1 MAQFYDGS
9 YARGTC
15 GSEGHERG
23 LRRCRTGRGRRPVRR
38 INVIKNGPFL
48 SPTRTTAL
56 LNVDHTAVCQR
67 VTTNVVQTLRLHKHA
82 VVHGSS
88 VRGVFSGAPSCGGH
102 DCKQGRAVLCC
113 AAGRVLRGCRVRGG
127 ALCHHYGLCGVP
139 GIRRNDHIFC
149 GHALVSGCF
158 TSLTRRVG
166 PSYCCAPRRIVR
178 GCNVDHGTII
188 AFTLQRGVPQVGHR
202 RRICCSHTRV
212 STVGR
217 GRSGLGPSC
226 CACSRVA
233 GRCKLAGVGVDCC
246 IGGCSVAEFG
256 RKDQAVMLHARFS
269 GMCHRRQSNACVP
282 GGHRDGSNRRMPGR
296 PFAVPSNCC
305 SSRRVTIACRVAGGA
320 VYELYHR
327 GSVPGVDR
335 KKFGCCGRL
344 TMGHFFTGC
353 GTTSGVGR

>member
-1 MAQFYDGS
+1 MAHCYDGS
-9 YARGTC
+9 YGRGTC
-15 GSEGHERG
+15 GRG
-23 LRRCRTGRGRRPVRR
+23 GQGRELRRCRRQRGRRPVRR
-38 INVIKNGPFL
+38 INIMKDGLCL
-48 SPTRTTAL
+48 SPTRATAL

-67 VTTNVVQTLRLHKHA
+67 VTSKVVQTLRLHKHA

-88 VRGVFSGAPSCGGH
+88 VRGVFSSTPNCGGQ
-102 DCKQGRAVLCC
+102 DCKEGRAILCC

-127 ALCHHYGLCGVP
+127 ALCHQYGLCGVP
-139 GIRRNDHIFC
+139 GIRRNGHMFC

-166 PSYCCAPRRIVR
+166 LSYCCAPRRIVR
-178 GCNVDHGTII
+178 GCTVDHGTII

-226 CACSRVA
+226 CACTRVA
-233 GRCKLAGVGVDCC
+233 RGCKLSGVGVDCC
-246 IGGCSVAEFG
+246 IGGCSVGQFG
-256 RKDQAVMLHARFS
+256 RKDQAVILHSRFS
-269 GMCHRRQSNACVP
+269 GVCVRRHSKACAP
-282 GGHRDGSNRRMPGR
+282 GGQRGGDSLPGR
-296 PFAVPSNCC
+296 AFMVPRNCC
-305 SSRRVTIACRVAGGA
+305 SSRRVTTACRVGEGA
-320 VYELYHR
+320 VYGLYHR

-335 KKFGCCGRL
+335 NKFGCCRRL
-344 TMGHFFTGC
+344 SISEFFTGC